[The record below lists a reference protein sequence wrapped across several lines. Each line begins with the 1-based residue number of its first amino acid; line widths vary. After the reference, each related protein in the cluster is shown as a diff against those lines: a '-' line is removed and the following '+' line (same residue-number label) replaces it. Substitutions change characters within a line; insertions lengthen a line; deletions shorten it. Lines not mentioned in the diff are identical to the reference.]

1 MVKKP
6 LLAWS
11 HVIWFKSRGAPCP
24 QSQNF
29 SDEVFG
35 TKKAHNCKNKVT
47 FILKKILSWYS
58 KSGLIF
64 IIFQVFI
71 AEMDTLNFIE
81 DVKSQNW
88 D

>member
-1 MVKKP
+1 MSFGSNLEVRHVPKVSIFQMKF
-6 LLAWS
+6 LALKRHKIS
-11 HVIWFKSRGAPCP
+11 KIRSLYIK
-24 QSQNF
+24 NF
-29 SDEVFG
+29 
-35 TKKAHNCKNKVT
+35 
-47 FILKKILSWYS
+47 LSWYS

-64 IIFQVFI
+64 IIFQVFL